1 MGARHRPRGP
11 VRHRGVAVFAENR
24 RVKLLTLGACC
35 FGLFMVMLDN
45 TIVNVALPSIQRELG
60 ASVMSLQLVVDA
72 YILVFAS
79 LLLTAGALGD
89 RYGRK
94 RVFQIGLVVFT
105 IASALCGL
113 ATSEEMLIASRALQ
127 AVGGS
132 ALLPSTLALITA
144 TFPDRREQAQAIGLW
159 SGVSAMALVAG
170 PLLGGLLTDTLGWRS
185 VFYVN
190 VPVGAIALLVA
201 GRVITESRNPAG
213 RRLDLAGQV
222 LAILTLGSLTF
233 ALIEGN
239 AHGWTSPPILAL
251 LAIAVVGLPA
261 FLLVE
266 RRSPNPM
273 LALGFFRDPCF
284 SSANAIALL
293 VGFAL
298 LGFVFFNT
306 LYFQTVQGYSPLQ
319 AGLRY
324 APSTLVIVVVAP
336 IAGRLASRYGY
347 WVPVTAG
354 TTLAGAALLLLTRSE
369 AGTPYLEL
377 LGPLLLLG
385 LGLGLTISPI
395 TAAAVAGMPPG
406 QAGVASATVNTNR
419 QVGGALGVAVLGAIV
434 TARFGAELPSRL
446 APLHLPAAVRERI
459 EAAAGQGVTGASGAG
474 GGVSIG
480 AVRRSVSD
488 AFMAGIH
495 SAYLV
500 SGTGLLVA
508 ALLAVFLLRPRVDR
522 RREGVAGEAALEP
535 SEVGR
540 PLA

>member
-1 MGARHRPRGP
+1 M
-11 VRHRGVAVFAENR
+11 FAENR

-45 TIVNVALPSIQRELG
+45 TIVNVALPSIQRELH

-89 RYGRK
+89 RFGRK
-94 RVFQIGLVVFT
+94 KVFQVGLVMFT
-105 IASALCGL
+105 VASGLCGL
-113 ATSEEMLIASRALQ
+113 ATSEQMLIASRALQ

-132 ALLPSTLALITA
+132 ALLPSTLALVTA
-144 TFPDRREQAQAIGLW
+144 AFPDRREQAQAIGLW

-170 PLLGGLLTDTLGWRS
+170 PLLGGALTDGLGWRS

-190 VPVGAIALLVA
+190 LPVGATALLVA
-201 GRVITESRNPAG
+201 GRFITESRNPAG
-213 RRLDLAGQV
+213 RRLDLPGQV
-222 LAILTLGSLTF
+222 LAILALGGLTF

-239 AHGWTSPPILAL
+239 SRGWTSPLILAL
-251 LAIAVVGLPA
+251 LGVAAVSLPA

-266 RRSPNPM
+266 RRGTHPM

-306 LYFQTVQGYSPLQ
+306 LYFQTVQGYSPLG
-319 AGLRY
+319 AGVRY
-324 APSTLVIVVVAP
+324 AASTAMIVVVAP
-336 IAGRLASRYGY
+336 IAGRLASRAGY
-347 WVPVTAG
+347 WVPVTIG
-354 TTLAGAALLLLTRSE
+354 TILAGAALLMFTRSE
-369 AGTPYLEL
+369 PGTPYLVL

-385 LGLGLTISPI
+385 TGLGLTISPV

-419 QVGGALGVAVLGAIV
+419 QVGGALGVALLGAIV
-434 TARFGAELPSRL
+434 TARFSAVLPSRL
-446 APLHLPAAVRERI
+446 GPLHLPAEVSGRI
-459 EAAAGQGVTGASGAG
+459 EAAAGQGVTGAAGAAGGDGGSGAVHQA
-474 GGVSIG
+474 VS
-480 AVRRSVSD
+480 S
-488 AFMAGIH
+488 AFMSGIH

-500 SGTGLLVA
+500 SGIGLLVA
-508 ALLAVFLLRPRVDR
+508 ALLAVFLLRPRIER
-522 RREGVAGEAALEP
+522 RRELAGAEEAEREAT
-535 SEVGR
+535 EVGH

>member
-1 MGARHRPRGP
+1 M
-11 VRHRGVAVFAENR
+11 FAENR

-60 ASVMSLQLVVDA
+60 ASVTSLQLVVDA

-89 RYGRK
+89 RFGRK
-94 RVFQIGLVVFT
+94 RVFQVGLVIFT
-105 IASALCGL
+105 AASALCGL
-113 ATSEEMLIASRALQ
+113 AGNEQMLIAARAVQ
-127 AVGGS
+127 AVGGA
-132 ALLPSTLALITA
+132 ALLPSTLALVTS

-170 PLLGGLLTDTLGWRS
+170 PLLGGLLTDSLGWRS

-190 VPVGAIALLVA
+190 VPVGALALLVA
-201 GRVITESRNPAG
+201 TRVIAESRNPAG
-213 RRLDLAGQV
+213 RRLDLAGQL

-233 ALIEGN
+233 AMIEGN
-239 AHGWTSPPILAL
+239 SRGWTSPAILAL

-266 RRSPNPM
+266 SRRADPM
-273 LALGFFRDPCF
+273 LALGFFRDPSF
-284 SSANAIALL
+284 SSANAIAML

-306 LYFQTVQGYSPLQ
+306 LYFQTVQGYTPLQ
-319 AGLRY
+319 AGLRF

-347 WVPVTAG
+347 WVPVAAG
-354 TTLAGAALLLLTRSE
+354 TALGGAALLLFTRSQ
-369 AGTPYLEL
+369 AGTPYMEL

-385 LGLGLTISPI
+385 LGLGLTISPM
-395 TAAAVAGMPPG
+395 TAAAVAGMPPE
-406 QAGVASATVNTNR
+406 QAGVAAATINTTR

-434 TARFGAELPSRL
+434 TARFSAVLPSRL
-446 APLHLPAAVRERI
+446 EQLHLPSAIQARI
-459 EAAAGQGVTGASGAG
+459 EAAASQGVSGAAGAGSG
-474 GGVSIG
+474 GGRSG
-480 AVRRSVSD
+480 ALHD
-488 AFMAGIH
+488 AVGGAFVTGIH

-500 SGTGLLVA
+500 SGSGLLVA
-508 ALLAVFLLRPRVDR
+508 SLLALFLLRPRPH
-522 RREGVAGEAALEP
+522 RREQVPAVMAGAKAGSAARSGP
-535 SEVGR
+535 PPQPGS
-540 PLA
+540 

>member
-1 MGARHRPRGP
+1 
-11 VRHRGVAVFAENR
+11 VAVFSENR

-60 ASVMSLQLVVDA
+60 ASVSSLQLVVDA

-89 RYGRK
+89 RFGRK
-94 RVFQIGLVVFT
+94 LVFQLGLVLFT
-105 IASALCGL
+105 VASALCGL
-113 ATSEEMLIASRALQ
+113 AGDEQMLIAARALQ
-127 AVGGS
+127 AVGGA

-190 VPVGAIALLVA
+190 LPVGALALVVA
-201 GRVITESRNPAG
+201 GRVVAESRNPAG
-213 RRLDLAGQV
+213 RSLDLPGQL
-222 LAILTLGSLTF
+222 LAIVTLGSLTF

-239 AHGWTSPPILAL
+239 THGWTSAPILAL
-251 LAIAVVGLPA
+251 LAIAAAGLPA
-261 FLLVE
+261 FLLME
-266 RRSPNPM
+266 SRQANPM
-273 LALGFFRDPCF
+273 LALEFFRDARF

-306 LYFQTVQGYSPLQ
+306 LYFQTVLGYSPLQ
-319 AGLRY
+319 AGMRY
-324 APSTLVIVVVAP
+324 APSTLMIVVVAP
-336 IAGRLASRYGY
+336 IAGRLASRLGY
-347 WVPVTAG
+347 WVPVAAG
-354 TTLAGAALLLLTRSE
+354 TTLAGAALLLFTASQ
-369 AGTPYLEL
+369 ADTPYLEL

-385 LGLGLTISPI
+385 LGLGLTISPM
-395 TAAAVAGMPPG
+395 TAAAVAGMPPE

-434 TARFGAELPSRL
+434 AARFSATLPSKL
-446 APLHLPAAVRERI
+446 APLNLPPAVRQRI
-459 EAAAGQGVTGASGAG
+459 EALAGQGVTGASGAG
-474 GGVSIG
+474 GSGNR
-480 AVRRSVSD
+480 AVHQAVSD
-488 AFMAGIH
+488 AFMTGIH

-500 SGTGLLVA
+500 SGIGLLVA
-508 ALLAVFLLRPRVDR
+508 TLLALFLLRPRGR
-522 RREGVAGEAALEP
+522 PEPAPEAARERAA
-535 SEVGR
+535 SRVGR
-540 PLA
+540 PLS